1 MCGLF
6 EPKVVDTQARVELP
20 EYLENYEQQSVN
32 RILEMSDIG
41 RAIAGFSRDP
51 NTGEIVSPEYQR
63 YGGDRIQPFTSD
75 QLSAFDATRETTGFG
90 GQPAR
95 GSQALRDAYRM
106 IDSGSDSWTQT
117 GGQNFAPGQVNPGQI
132 RSGTYGDA
140 GGNAY
145 QNRGDLGTYND
156 ITTQRFTDQGVANSY
171 MNPYMDQVA
180 TGVLRDLDER
190 EAMQEN
196 SDNAQLA
203 KMNGLGGTRAAVL
216 AGQRARGFDD
226 TRTDAL
232 SQLYGNAYNTAGQVF
247 GQDQIRALQ
256 AGQSNQ
262 QADLTA
268 QGMGEQYG
276 LAAYDANRNQFNV
289 DAQRG
294 FDAAK
299 QNQLLGLNAQQFNN
313 TMGLDAFNA
322 NRQQF
327 NTDQGRQ
334 LDSANMLG
342 SLGQTEQNMA
352 FGNINAMYNQ
362 GQILQGQGQ
371 QGLNLA
377 YNDFLNQQQFPYQQY
392 GMLQSTFTGQPNQ
405 NAYGNTQQQLG
416 PSTGSQLAG
425 AAATGIGLYG
435 MFV

>member
-6 EPKVVDTQARVELP
+6 EPNVVETQSRPNLP
-20 EYLENYEQQSVN
+20 GYLENYEQQSVN
-32 RILEMSDIG
+32 RLLEMSDIG
-41 RAIAGFSRDP
+41 RSIAGFSTDP
-51 NTGEIVSPEYQR
+51 NTGEIIAPEYQN
-63 YGGDRIQPFTSD
+63 YGGDRIQQFTGD
-75 QLSAFDATRETTGFG
+75 QLSAFDATREATGFG

-95 GSQALRDAYRM
+95 GSQALQDAYDM
-106 IDSGSDSWTQT
+106 IDSGSDSWTQR
-117 GGQNFAPGQVNPGQI
+117 GGQNFQANAVDPGQM
-132 RSGTYGDA
+132 SASTYGGD
-140 GGNAY
+140 AY

-156 ITTQRFTDQGVANSY
+156 ITTQRFTDQGVADAY

-180 TGVLRDLDER
+180 TSVLRDLDER

-203 KMNGLGGTRAAVL
+203 GVNGLGGTRAAVL

-247 GQDQIRALQ
+247 GQDQGRALQ

-294 FDAAK
+294 FDADK

-334 LDSANMLG
+334 MDSANMLG

-362 GQILQGQGQ
+362 GLVQQGQGQ

-392 GMLQSTFTGQPNQ
+392 NFLQSTFTGQPNQ
-405 NAYGNTQQQLG
+405 NAYGQNQQQLG
-416 PSTGSQLAG
+416 PSTGGQLAG
-425 AAATGIGLYG
+425 AAATGVGLYG
-435 MFV
+435 AFFR